1 MRCRKCG
8 REVDSR
14 LTYCP
19 ACGVRLKAD
28 VDLEEL
34 TNEIAGKVDL
44 FMNEEKED
52 HSGEKNETGY
62 TRMSFDDDK
71 TITGFQGED
80 VSVFDDM
87 QRSLDDDELDL
98 SGYEDDDEEEEYV
111 RPRTSGNKKK
121 KKNNTGLI
129 IGIVVC
135 ALAIVAIVIACL
147 FIFGI
152 FGGKT
157 EEESEE
163 TAAADVITC
172 SVSDGGEYGA
182 PLEITLESSTG
193 YRMYYTLNGSS
204 PSTSSTQYSGTIT
217 LDESY
222 IEDDEGTEITLRVV
236 SYTENSIKSGEI
248 EVIFTLVYGEV
259 SAPEIS
265 PSSGNY
271 DEATSIT
278 ITAASGAKIYYTTDG
293 TTPTESSNLY
303 TGSFDMERGNTVI
316 SAIAV
321 KNGVSSSVSTAVYNL
336 DIPSVYTFSEAKEII
351 LEYLVNRGDAADMDG
366 NLIGG
371 GTVDFMDGGT
381 CIIDNEQYIVLYC
394 YFYDAEGNETDSCIY
409 GVEDQTG
416 AYYEL
421 TETSSGY
428 TK

>member
-19 ACGVRLKAD
+19 ACGIRLKAD
-28 VDLEEL
+28 VDLEDL

-44 FMNEEKED
+44 FMNEDEEGKSAGQEGFSD
-52 HSGEKNETGY
+52 E
-62 TRMSFDDDK
+62 DK
-71 TITGFQGED
+71 TITAFPSQD
-80 VSVFDDM
+80 RSVFDDM
-87 QRSLDDDELDL
+87 QYEDESEEIDL
-98 SGYEDDDEEEEYV
+98 SEYEDEEEYV
-111 RPRTSGNKKK
+111 KPRPSKQRKK
-121 KKNNTGLI
+121 KKNTALIVGVIVCACVAVALI
-129 IGIVVC
+129 IV
-135 ALAIVAIVIACL
+135 CL
-147 FIFGI
+147 FVFGV
-152 FGGKT
+152 FGGK

-163 TAAADVITC
+163 TVQADVITC
-172 SVSDGGEYGA
+172 SVTDGSQYSA
-182 PLEITLESSTG
+182 PLEITLESASG

-236 SYTENSIKSGEI
+236 SYSENSIKSTEI

-259 SAPEIS
+259 TSPEIS

-271 DEATSIT
+271 DSATSIT
-278 ITAASGAKIYYTTDG
+278 ITAQSGAKIYYTTDG

-321 KNGVSSSVSTAVYNL
+321 KNGVTSSVATAVYNL
-336 DIPSVYTFSEAKEII
+336 DIPSLYTFAEAKAII
-351 LEYLVNRGDAADMDG
+351 LEYLVNRGDAADTDG

-371 GTVDFMDGGT
+371 GYVDFMDGGT
-381 CIIDNEQYIVLYC
+381 CIIDNEQYIVLLC
-394 YFYDAEGNETDSCIY
+394 YFYDAEGNEVDSCVY
-409 GVEDQTG
+409 GVEDQSG
-416 AYYEL
+416 EYYEL

>member
-1 MRCRKCG
+1 MKCRKCG

-19 ACGVRLKAD
+19 SCGVRLHAD
-28 VDLEEL
+28 VDLDEL

-44 FMNEEKED
+44 FMNEDEEKYSD
-52 HSGEKNETGY
+52 GDTKAGY
-62 TRMSFDDDK
+62 TRISFDDRDR
-71 TITGFQGED
+71 TITGFENED
-80 VSVFDDM
+80 DSVFDDM
-87 QRSLDDDELDL
+87 QRSPDDDELDL
-98 SGYEDDDEEEEYV
+98 SDYEDDDEEEEYV
-111 RPRTSGNKKK
+111 KPHTPSHKK

-129 IGIVVC
+129 IGIVAC
-135 ALAIVAIVIACL
+135 ALAIVVIVIACL
-147 FIFGI
+147 FIFGV
-152 FGGKT
+152 FGEK

-163 TAAADVITC
+163 TEAADVITC
-172 SVSDGGEYGA
+172 SVTDGSQYSA
-182 PLEITLESSTG
+182 PLEITLESGQG

-217 LDESY
+217 LDDSY
-222 IEDDEGTEITLRVV
+222 IDDEEGTEITLRVV
-236 SYTENSIKSGEI
+236 SYTDNSIKSGEI
-248 EVIFTLVYGEV
+248 EVIFTLVYGDV
-259 SAPEIS
+259 SAPEIT

-271 DEATSIT
+271 DEATTIT
-278 ITAASGAKIYYTTDG
+278 IQAESGAKIYYTTDG

-303 TGSFDMERGNTVI
+303 TGGFDMERGNTVI

-321 KNGVSSSVSTAVYNL
+321 KNGITSSVSTSVYNL

-351 LEYLVNRGDAADMDG
+351 LEYLMNRGDAADMDG

-421 TETSSGY
+421 TQTSSGY